1 MRSLLVSSLR
11 WVVDSAGS
19 SHHSGDGLQE
29 TPSTPNQLLWGHGG
43 TSVSE
48 GWGSGSQVRHT
59 RCWARGTPRSSH
71 SVLTK
76 NIVERAASVPVA
88 LTCPRLPGDSA
99 CVRAHACCSHIARD
113 QDGPVELPPDCPSP
127 MRAIGAP
134 ESPLCFQKQ
143 KISFTINILL
153 RRLIN
158 SSRSLRGTGQWLRG
172 QSSRHSCSG
181 RGRPLGF
188 LRTAVVSCVPPV
200 CL

>member
-1 MRSLLVSSLR
+1 MLEAPIIRETDSRKHLAPRINCSGAMVAQVSQKVGVQVRRS
-11 WVVDSAGS
+11 D
-19 SHHSGDGLQE
+19 
-29 TPSTPNQLLWGHGG
+29 TPVAGHGEPRG
-43 TSVSE
+43 LPTQSSQRTSWKGLLPCLLPS
-48 GWGSGSQVRHT
+48 
-59 RCWARGTPRSSH
+59 P
-71 SVLTK
+71 VLAYLG
-76 NIVERAASVPVA
+76 I
-88 LTCPRLPGDSA
+88 LH
-99 CVRAHACCSHIARD
+99 AHACCSHIARD

-127 MRAIGAP
+127 VRAIGAP